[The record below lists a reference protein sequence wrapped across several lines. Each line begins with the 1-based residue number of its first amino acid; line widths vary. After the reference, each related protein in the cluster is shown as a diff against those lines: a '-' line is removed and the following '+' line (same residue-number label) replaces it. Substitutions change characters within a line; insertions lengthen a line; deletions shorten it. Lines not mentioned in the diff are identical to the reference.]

1 MKTYQIKPETHDLLN
16 SIANELE
23 SNGGKLSKTF
33 VDDYTKSCT
42 YEYGKVGDSAR
53 VCVMTTTT
61 GNKVV
66 GSALVLDP
74 NNDVEEIGN
83 KVARE
88 NCKDELWSFLGGM
101 AKMLEKA

>member
-16 SIANELE
+16 SLASELE
-23 SNGGKLSKTF
+23 SNGGKISEDF
-33 VDDYTKSCT
+33 VNGYAEACT

-53 VCVMTTTT
+53 ICVMATTT

-74 NNDVEEIGN
+74 NNDVEDIGN

-88 NCKDELWSFLGGM
+88 NCQDELWSFLGGM